1 MQKVWRGSIGSS
13 NPVFKLSMPASLLL
27 RFQPPSSGTGFG
39 HQLGLTRRLSFNFI
53 CNSKC
58 VCFQPLQRA
67 CGPLLQRTLERCP
80 AWLLA
85 GRRGRS
91 FSVTEGF
98 REREKRGRTEEAV
111 DVEEAEEIVVK
122 DEERK
127 NQALQPQR
135 RQRNVNPGGAQV
147 AGVDLL
153 TIPGV
158 GPRNLRKLV
167 DKGFSGVDK
176 LKKLYKDKFFGKASQ
191 KMVEFLQSSVGI
203 IHRNHAESITSFIK
217 ESVDEELKEDVDCE
231 MKLTQKKRLTFC
243 VEGNISVGK
252 TTFLQKIAN
261 ETIELRDLVEIVPE
275 PISKW
280 QDIGPDLQYS

>member
-1 MQKVWRGSIGSS
+1 
-13 NPVFKLSMPASLLL
+13 MPASLLL
-27 RFQPPSSGTGFG
+27 RFQPPSSATEETEEREPWRGAGG
-39 HQLGLTRRLSFNFI
+39 W
-53 CNSKC
+53 
-58 VCFQPLQRA
+58 
-67 CGPLLQRTLERCP
+67 CGP
-80 AWLLA
+80 
-85 GRRGRS
+85 
-91 FSVTEGF
+91 
-98 REREKRGRTEEAV
+98 
-111 DVEEAEEIVVK
+111 
-122 DEERK
+122 
-127 NQALQPQR
+127 
-135 RQRNVNPGGAQV
+135 
-147 AGVDLL
+147 L

-275 PISKW
+275 PISKNGRILALITSIFLTLSILSQRDMHTPSRTMFLLPGSCKKGNLLVVSSHLGLW
-280 QDIGPDLQYS
+280 KEVSSVIEWSSLELFMKLIG